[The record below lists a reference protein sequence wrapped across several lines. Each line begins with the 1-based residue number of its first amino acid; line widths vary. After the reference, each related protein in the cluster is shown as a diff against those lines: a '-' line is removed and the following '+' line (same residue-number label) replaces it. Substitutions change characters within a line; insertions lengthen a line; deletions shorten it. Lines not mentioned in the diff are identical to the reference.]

1 MTEYLL
7 FWFFLKGGGGEKQY
21 RRKYS
26 TKITLK
32 NGRQIDHPY
41 RRNEGQSESSRD
53 VQPHLGSLVFLS
65 YITNVPLR
73 LSVPLFF
80 FLLTCQANESD
91 PRDLQLQGP
100 SNPIK
105 AFQIKLNTYLF
116 P

>member
-1 MTEYLL
+1 MGDKLIIHTEEMRD
-7 FWFFLKGGGGEKQY
+7 KV
-21 RRKYS
+21 RVPAMYS
-26 TKITLK
+26 LI
-32 NGRQIDHPY
+32 
-41 RRNEGQSESSRD
+41 
-53 VQPHLGSLVFLS
+53 LVRSFFLS